1 MLGALLL
8 AAGQLA
14 VQAQSAVPP
23 IAMPVAVAQ
32 NAATPLSLSRAVTQ
46 ARESSPRK
54 RGALLF
60 AESAAVSARAAGR
73 PINPFLDVRTENLG
87 APATTGLDVFAELT
101 QPFEVGGKR
110 RLRRQVAEAETAV
123 ASTTVQALERVI
135 ALDTV
140 RAYVRALRARAL
152 VDTLAANRDGL
163 MLLVTSATRQVE
175 DGYTAEADLLKF
187 KTEAAR
193 VEGDIAR
200 GRFELERSLSA
211 LGVLIGADAPIAPG
225 QLVEPSP
232 LPGTSADAA
241 LVAASVARHP
251 DVIASNAGIDR
262 SRFALAY
269 ERARGLPDPAIT
281 AGYKRTSGFD
291 TGLLGLSIA
300 VPVFDR
306 NGAAVARAAGAERA
320 AVADR
325 DALVAQLTADT
336 ASLLRASRIVT
347 EQAARAQVELLAPA
361 EGVRR
366 AARAAFREGT
376 ADVLR
381 LIDAERVYADVQ
393 RAAIDLRLDALLT
406 TIEARFALGEESIP

>member
-8 AAGQLA
+8 ASGQLA
-14 VQAQSAVPP
+14 IQAPSAPAIATP
-23 IAMPVAVAQ
+23 IAVAQ
-32 NAATPLSLSRAVTQ
+32 NAAPPLSLSRAVTR

-54 RGALLF
+54 RGALLLV
-60 AESAAVSARAAGR
+60 ESAAMSARAVGR
-73 PINPFLDVRTENLG
+73 PLNPFLDVRTENLG
-87 APATTGLDVFAELT
+87 APATAGLDVFAELT
-101 QPFEVGGKR
+101 QPLETGGKR
-110 RLRRQVAEAETAV
+110 RLRRQVADAETAV
-123 ASTTVQALERVI
+123 ASTTVQALDRAL

-152 VDTLAANRDGL
+152 VESLTANRDGL
-163 MLLVTSATRQVE
+163 AMLVTSATRQVE

-193 VEGDIAR
+193 VDGDIAR

-211 LGVLIGADAPIAPG
+211 LGVLIGAEAPIAPG

-232 LPGTSADAA
+232 LPVLSADAA
-241 LVAASVARHP
+241 QIAASIARHP
-251 DVIASNAGIDR
+251 DVIASNAAIDR
-262 SRFALAY
+262 SRFTLAY
-269 ERARGLPDPAIT
+269 ERARGLPDPAVT
-281 AGYKRTSGFD
+281 GGYKRTSGFD
-291 TGLLGLSIA
+291 TAVIGVSIA

-306 NGAAVARAAGAERA
+306 NGAGVARAAGAERA
-320 AVADR
+320 AMADR

-336 ASLLRASRIVT
+336 SSLLRASRTVT
-347 EQAARAQVELLAPA
+347 EQSARAEVELLSPA